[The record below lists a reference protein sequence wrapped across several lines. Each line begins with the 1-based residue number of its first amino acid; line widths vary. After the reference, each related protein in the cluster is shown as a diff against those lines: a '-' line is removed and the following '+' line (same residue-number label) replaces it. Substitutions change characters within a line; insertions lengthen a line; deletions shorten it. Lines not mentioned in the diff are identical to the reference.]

1 MAKHCDNNKGE
12 DKPKVKFFIL
22 EIQTEIEISD
32 VFFLKHE
39 KFYKF

>member
-22 EIQTEIEISD
+22 EIQTEILSVIPI
-32 VFFLKHE
+32 K
-39 KFYKF
+39 YIY